1 MIPRLSLARRWAAR
15 FKQLLHRQDGSAP
28 VEFAIVVPTMLTIFI
43 MAMEAGVIQLR
54 QVMVDRALDLTVRDL
69 RLQRIG
75 ELGEP
80 VSQAQVA
87 DRFCEHA
94 FLVPNCRQNLT
105 IEMTP
110 IDLADWV
117 APQTN
122 VACVN
127 RDLQILPV
135 NTFTPP
141 DSSKPTLIRTCM
153 IVDLMFPTSRYGLNL
168 AADSQGGFLMTS
180 FSFFINEP

>member
-1 MIPRLSLARRWAAR
+1 MTPRPSFAQRVAAR
-15 FKQLLHRQDGSAP
+15 LGQWFRRQDGSATI
-28 VEFAIVVPTMLTIFI
+28 EFAVVVPTMLTIFI
-43 MAMEAGVIQLR
+43 MSMEAGVIQLR

-75 ELGEP
+75 EPGEP
-80 VSQAQVA
+80 VTQEMVF
-87 DRFCEHA
+87 DRFCEHS

-110 IDLADWV
+110 INLPNWV
-117 APQTN
+117 APQNN

-127 RDLQILPV
+127 RELQIMPV
-135 NTFTPP
+135 SPFTPP
-141 DSSKPTLIRTCM
+141 DSSAPTLVRACM

-168 AADSQGGFLMTS
+168 ATDAQGGYLMTS